1 MRSNDLTVKKILD
14 KLARNQRLGHNEEFF
29 YLIEVLY
36 FSEEKAE
43 QLLSSQVFQAKKLR
57 MHSAKFATAA

>member
-14 KLARNQRLGHNEEFF
+14 KLARNQRLAHNEEFF

-57 MHSAKFATAA
+57 MHSPKFATAA